1 MLAKAGAA
9 GGIPGRVL
17 VFGGATA
24 LGAQAV
30 TRFAAGGWDVVSL
43 DFYDSSVECGSGVPL
58 HTLPPVIGLAAAG
71 GGVSPPSTAA
81 TASASAA
88 AAAAA
93 AAVGLGGGGGVGD
106 PTSCRIRDAGEPL
119 ALSLPVGAP
128 PRSQVRIATASLA
141 AAGYGS
147 AAGGHLFDAVLNA
160 TTGFAVGGIQS
171 EDVFESM
178 DFMVSSSLHS
188 SVVTA
193 RLATAFLRPGG
204 MLTFTGSVAA
214 LSPQP
219 KLLAFAVGHAAVH
232 QLVRSLAAAVGVD
245 LPDGVTVVGVVPEVL
260 DTAMHRQ
267 LNRGRADDNWTSCDV
282 VAEKLFAWADSGP
295 RPPNGALV
303 SVTSTMVAEGRQEHA
318 FRLINTPSYVQT
330 AEY

>member
-1 MLAKAGAA
+1 MSAATPAAGAT
-9 GGIPGRVL
+9 PRRVL

-43 DFYDSSVECGSGVPL
+43 DFYDSS
-58 HTLPPVIGLAAAG
+58 
-71 GGVSPPSTAA
+71 
-81 TASASAA
+81 
-88 AAAAA
+88 
-93 AAVGLGGGGGVGD
+93 
-106 PTSCRIRDAGEPL
+106 
-119 ALSLPVGAP
+119 
-128 PRSQVRIATASLA
+128 
-141 AAGYGS
+141 
-147 AAGGHLFDAVLNA
+147 
-160 TTGFAVGGIQS
+160 S
-171 EDVFESM
+171 EDVFESV

-267 LNRGRADDNWTSCDV
+267 LNRGRADDNWTSCNV
-282 VAEKLFAWADSGP
+282 VAEKLFAWAEGGGGT

-303 SVTSTMVAEGRQEHA
+303 SVTSTMVAEGQQEHA

>member
-1 MLAKAGAA
+1 
-9 GGIPGRVL
+9 VL

-43 DFYDSSVECGSGVPL
+43 DFYDSSVECGPGTPL
-58 HTLPPVIGLAAAG
+58 HTLPPVIGLGGTPG
-71 GGVSPPSTAA
+71 GGGSGGAA
-81 TASASAA
+81 TATAVPSSATAM
-88 AAAAA
+88 AAA
-93 AAVGLGGGGGVGD
+93 AAVAEAAD
-106 PTSCRIRDAGEPL
+106 PTSCRIRAAGEPL
-119 ALSLPVGAP
+119 ALALPVGAP
-128 PRSQVRIATASLA
+128 PRSQVRIATASLM
-141 AAGYGS
+141 AAGYG
-147 AAGGHLFDAVLNA
+147 GPDGHRFDAVLNA

-171 EDVFESM
+171 EDVFEAV

-193 RLATAFLRPGG
+193 RLATAFLCPGG

-232 QLVRSLAAAVGVD
+232 QLVRSLAASVGAD
-245 LPDGVTVVGVVPEVL
+245 LPADAVVVGVVPEVL

-267 LNRGRADDNWTSCDV
+267 LNRGRPDDNWTSCDV
-282 VAEKLFAWADSGP
+282 VAEKLFAWASGTAG

-303 SVTSTMVAEGRQEHA
+303 SVTSTVVEAGRQEHA